1 MLGVSNP
8 SCRLRGING
17 RQLARLS
24 TVFLAF
30 PEEDEQSVCAGR
42 GASAAQRERPGSRLP
57 GLRPAPERET
67 RPGRGRPSSRTA
79 ASRLGGGLARADLPG
94 SPRQGGGLWV
104 GSGSPRR
111 LARAEAPWL
120 RPRVLPAPKVNLLL
134 LFCSSP
140 DTGRISTAARSQPL
154 RIARK
159 GRKICGIN

>member
-1 MLGVSNP
+1 MRSPEGRAALGVSNP

-42 GASAAQRERPGSRLP
+42 GASAAQRERPGTRREKPDP
-57 GLRPAPERET
+57 GV
-67 RPGRGRPSSRTA
+67 GRPSSRTA
-79 ASRLGGGLARADLPG
+79 ASRLGRGLARADLAG

-111 LARAEAPWL
+111 LARAEAHWL
-120 RPRVLPAPKVNLLL
+120 RPRVLPAPKVNPLL